1 MNVHEQYEYE
11 SGPFEFETESAFGE
25 LATEGPFEFGG
36 AETYGE
42 SAGLA
47 ELVGETM
54 AEGSLGEMA
63 SEGPLTETQEIALAS
78 ELLEIT
84 SEEELEQFLGNL
96 IKKAAG
102 AVGGIVKGP
111 IGSAIGGVLKKVA
124 KTALPMAA
132 GALGNL
138 VLPGVGGA
146 IGSKLGGM
154 AAKLFEL
161 EEEVVYSEQGEL
173 EVARRIVRLTAAAA
187 QNAAQAPAGAPARA
201 VAQNAIAQAAR
212 QHAPGLLDPRVARA
226 VSQASRNG
234 TSAGGAA
241 PRTGRWVRRGQKI
254 VVLGV

>member
-25 LATEGPFEFGG
+25 LATEGPFEFGSG
-36 AETYGE
+36 ETYGE

-54 AEGSLGEMA
+54 AEGSLGEMS

-84 SEEELEQFLGNL
+84 SEEELEQFLGGL
-96 IKKAAG
+96 IKK
-102 AVGGIVKGP
+102 VGGVVKGP
-111 IGSAIGGVLKKVA
+111 IGKAIGGALKKVA
-124 KTALPMAA
+124 KTALPMVG

-146 IGSKLGGM
+146 LGSKLGGM
-154 AAKLFEL
+154 ASKLFEL
-161 EEEVVYSEQGEL
+161 EEEFVASEQGEF
-173 EVARRIVRLTAAAA
+173 EVARRMVRLTASAA
-187 QNAAQAPAGAPARA
+187 QNAARAPSNAPPAA
-201 VAQNAIAQAAR
+201 VAQAAIAQAAR

-226 VSQASRNG
+226 VAQVTR
-234 TSAGGAA
+234 AGVPAGMAPTTGA
-241 PRTGRWVRRGQKI
+241 RTGRWVRRGQKI
-254 VVLGV
+254 VVLGA